1 MPTTSTRPFI
11 RALLVDV
18 SGNLHVGSNPTPHA
32 VQAFDRLRSS
42 NVPFRLC
49 SNTSKESTATLI
61 SRLKLMGFEIAPD
74 EEGKRKEVWTSIGAV
89 KQFIKNMGLH
99 RPYLLLSDSA
109 REEVLSGSDIT
120 DHTESEYDS
129 VVIGLAPSAFDYSHL
144 NAAFR
149 ILVGDTQGATS
160 PSSLKSGFDLPLIA
174 THKAKYIQTQ
184 FPPGLSLGP
193 GPFVTALENA
203 SGRKAFVVGKPTK
216 AFFEAVISNFLP
228 SELPEDRGGK
238 IAIIGDDVEADL
250 GGGAIELGLWRI
262 LVKTGKYRPGDE
274 EKPGVVPPDEVF
286 ESFAAFIDSLS

>member
-99 RPYLLLSDSA
+99 RCDSCVIALSKILIYHYSPYLLLSDSA

-149 ILVGDTQGATS
+149 ILVGETQGATS

-262 LVKTGKYRPGDE
+262 LGT
-274 EKPGVVPPDEVF
+274 
-286 ESFAAFIDSLS
+286 

>member
-1 MPTTSTRPFI
+1 MPTTPTRPFI
-11 RALLVDV
+11 RALLLDV
-18 SGNLHVGSNPTPHA
+18 SGNLHVGSNPTPRA
-32 VQAFDRLRSS
+32 VQAFDLLRSS

-61 SRLKLMGFEIAPD
+61 SRLKHMGFEIAPD

-89 KQFIKNMGLH
+89 KQFIKNMGLQRCVSCVIASSNILIYH
-99 RPYLLLSDSA
+99 YSPYLLLSDSA
-109 REEVLSGSDIT
+109 REEVSPGSDIT
-120 DHTESEYDS
+120 DRIESEYDA
-129 VVIGLAPSAFDYSHL
+129 VVIGLAPSAFDYNHL

-149 ILVGDTQGATS
+149 ILVGETQHAGS

-216 AFFEAVISNFLP
+216 TFFEAVISNFLP

-262 LVKTGKYRPGDE
+262 LGT
-274 EKPGVVPPDEVF
+274 
-286 ESFAAFIDSLS
+286 

>member
-1 MPTTSTRPFI
+1 MPTTQTRPFI
-11 RALLVDV
+11 RALLIDI
-18 SGNLHVGSNPTPHA
+18 SGNLHVGLNPTPRA
-32 VQAFDRLRSS
+32 VQAYDRLRSS

-61 SRLKLMGFEIAPD
+61 SQLKHMGFEIVPD
-74 EEGKRKEVWTSIGAV
+74 QEGKRREVWTSIGAV
-89 KQFIKNMGLH
+89 KQFIKNMGLQRCVGCVIALSKILIYH
-99 RPYLLLSDSA
+99 YSPYLLLSDSA
-109 REEVLSGSDIT
+109 REEVSPGSDVT
-120 DHTESEYDS
+120 DCIESEYDS
-129 VVIGLAPSAFDYSHL
+129 VVIGLAPLAFDYSHL

-149 ILVGDTQGATS
+149 ILVGETQSAMS
-160 PSSLKSGFDLPLIA
+160 PSSLKSGFNLPLIA

-228 SELPEDRGGK
+228 SELPKDRGGK

-262 LVKTGKYRPGDE
+262 LGT
-274 EKPGVVPPDEVF
+274 
-286 ESFAAFIDSLS
+286 